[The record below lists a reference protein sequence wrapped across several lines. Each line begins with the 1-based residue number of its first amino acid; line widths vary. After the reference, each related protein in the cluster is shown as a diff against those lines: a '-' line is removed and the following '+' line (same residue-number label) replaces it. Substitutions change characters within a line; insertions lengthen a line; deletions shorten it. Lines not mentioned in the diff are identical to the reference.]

1 LLSGNL
7 KFIPIINYRWKI
19 QNSIEKRSIWEQFKD
34 YWKRVK
40 NLLSFKKISEG
51 LEIKIS
57 EWDKNGV
64 QTELSLSI
72 TEKEFDSFPQRA
84 FRTKPIIPTVIKVEK
99 VNPNIMDNPNYIQNE
114 YCTPL
119 KYLKRL
125 ELYKN
130 LENFYVVSLSVSLN
144 EEIVNFLEDFTFL
157 MFDLLYLDGSLE
169 KRINYHSLVLSK
181 NDWKNFNIV
190 QATDLHVAER
200 NDHMIKK
207 IEDSYKKEDPESN
220 LEKANLVSLRERI
233 VNPNDHLRGFIK
245 EMNANVFQNKL
256 DMIFCTG
263 DLVDFTISSLK
274 SPEQENNFEY
284 EKSNWKVFKDIILN
298 SYEPPTIEIL
308 EPEELLCPI
317 FTNLGN
323 HDYKPWQYDLSWFGM
338 YKKVGLK
345 KSEAEALKEEYSVSR
360 IRAILK
366 SQNAIDAYLAEI
378 NPSLNYSLKFGQV
391 LFIFINSGADSYKEL
406 GDYVTGSPSLT
417 GITEHQVKYLENVVN
432 LKKEKGDT
440 VILALHGPPINTPLK
455 RGIFTRI
462 EKIFRKEKKVDLDE
476 FRESNFK
483 GSKNRLQD
491 ARIDDKFNLEY
502 GTISSNWEF
511 TFEYCFKQCLLTLS
525 GHTHMLNEYRLSL
538 MNNEETNEPEIAVY
552 YDDYSNMFWNS
563 NKIKK
568 NGPFVV
574 QTPALGF
581 KSYKRPGRVAGY
593 RLLKFKNGKLS
604 SFQVKYVKINQYKR
618 KKDQ

>member
-1 LLSGNL
+1 M
-7 KFIPIINYRWKI
+7 
-19 QNSIEKRSIWEQFKD
+19 
-34 YWKRVK
+34 
-40 NLLSFKKISEG
+40 
-51 LEIKIS
+51 
-57 EWDKNGV
+57 
-64 QTELSLSI
+64 
-72 TEKEFDSFPQRA
+72 
-84 FRTKPIIPTVIKVEK
+84 PTVIKIEK
-99 VNPNIMDNPNYIQNE
+99 INPIQLDNLNHVKNE
-114 YCTPL
+114 HFTPL

-125 ELYKN
+125 ENFKN
-130 LENFYVVSLSVSLN
+130 LENFYVVLLSVSLN
-144 EEIVNFLEDFTFL
+144 EEIFNFLEDFNFL

-169 KRINYHSLVLSK
+169 KRINYHSLVITK

-207 IEDSYKKEDPESN
+207 IEDSYKKEDQALNLKQSN
-220 LEKANLVSLRERI
+220 LATLRERI

-245 EMNANVFQNKL
+245 EMNAKILQNKL
-256 DMIFCTG
+256 DMIFLTG
-263 DLVDFTISSLK
+263 DLVDFTISSIK

-284 EKSNWKVFKDIILN
+284 EKSNWKVFREIILN
-298 SYEPPTIEIL
+298 IYEPPTSEIL

-323 HDYKPWQYDLSWFGM
+323 HDYKPWQYDLSWFAM

-345 KSEAEALKEEYSVSR
+345 KSEAEALKEEYSISP

-366 SQNAIDAYLAEI
+366 SQNAIDAYLIEI
-378 NPSLNYSLKFGQV
+378 NPSLNFFLKLGQV

-417 GITEHQVKYLENVVN
+417 GITETQVKYLENVVN
-432 LKKEKGDT
+432 LKKEKDDT

-455 RGIFTRI
+455 RGLITRI
-462 EKIFRKEKKVDLDE
+462 GKIFNRDKKVDLEE
-476 FRESNFK
+476 FRESNF
-483 GSKNRLQD
+483 GVSKNKLQD
-491 ARIDDKFNLEY
+491 SRIDNKFNLQY

-511 TFEYCFKQCLLTLS
+511 AFNFCFKHCLLTLS
-525 GHTHMLNEYRLSL
+525 GHTHLLNEYRLSQV
-538 MNNEETNEPEIAVY
+538 NNNETNEPEIAVY
-552 YDDYSNMFWNS
+552 YDDYSNIFWNS
-563 NKIKK
+563 SKIKK

-581 KSYKRPGRVAGY
+581 KSYKRPGKVAGY
-593 RLLKFKNGKLS
+593 RLLKFKKGKLS